1 MTETKRSRFRSL
13 PCLGSLRCHRD
24 LLHAAGRIS
33 CIGLI
38 SPLQA
43 RRANPEKNP
52 IVRRGLKEEVNALFP
67 KGAGNEVILNVAAA
81 LAQKELES

>member
-1 MTETKRSRFRSL
+1 MLQAESLVSARFQ
-13 PCLGSLRCHRD
+13 
-24 LLHAAGRIS
+24 
-33 CIGLI
+33 
-38 SPLQA
+38 PLQA

-67 KGAGNEVILNVAAA
+67 KGADNEVILNVAAA